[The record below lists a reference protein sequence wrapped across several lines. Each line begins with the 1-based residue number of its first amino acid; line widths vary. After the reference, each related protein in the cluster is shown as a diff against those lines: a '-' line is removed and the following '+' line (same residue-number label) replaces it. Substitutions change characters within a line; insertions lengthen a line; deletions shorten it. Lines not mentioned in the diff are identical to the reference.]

1 MPVILG
7 TRMQTQ
13 ILTQTLNLKVSPEE
27 LRLAIE
33 YIEKAINKLKR
44 LGNRVFTLYLEVD
57 DVEVKR
63 SVEEWINTLNN
74 CLTTLRK
81 SEITV
86 KELKDIE
93 SEIEDI
99 LQDIELVVDM
109 DDYEY
114 WVLNTASEY
123 LGWALEEI
131 DDAIWEKESEWEEEE
146 EEEDEEWEEEY

>member
-1 MPVILG
+1 
-7 TRMQTQ
+7 MQAQ
-13 ILTQTLNLKVSPEE
+13 ILTQTLNLKVSSEE
-27 LRLAIE
+27 IRLVVE

-44 LGNRVFTLYLEVD
+44 LGNRVFTLYFEVE

-63 SVEEWINTLNN
+63 SVEEWLKTLNN
-74 CLTTLRK
+74 CLATLRK
-81 SEITV
+81 NEITV

-131 DDAIWEKESEWEEEE
+131 DDVVWSVESEWEEEE
-146 EEEDEEWEEEY
+146 EGEEDEEWEEDY